1 MTHDRKIPSAQ
12 SLAIKEICVYFMNKT
27 FFKATQA
34 KYAHTHNHIQKN
46 SSNQLFRN
54 FFYKNDKILLSRNFA
69 KNA

>member
-34 KYAHTHNHIQKN
+34 KYAHTHIQKSRHIN
-46 SSNQLFRN
+46 YLVISSIKMTKYYFHE
-54 FFYKNDKILLSRNFA
+54 ILR
-69 KNA
+69 KMR